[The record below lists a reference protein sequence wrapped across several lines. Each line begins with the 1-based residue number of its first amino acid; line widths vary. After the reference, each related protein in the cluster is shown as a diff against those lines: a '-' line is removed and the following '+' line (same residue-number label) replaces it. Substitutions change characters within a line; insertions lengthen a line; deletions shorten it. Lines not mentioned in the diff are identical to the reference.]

1 MKVIYSLTLIFLITI
16 SISAQTP
23 PKRKLRP
30 SDIYRMKDL
39 SDAQIS
45 PEGKWVV
52 YVLSRVDSVKD
63 KNISN
68 LWMTSW
74 DATQTLQLTS
84 SDEGE
89 SKPEWSPDG
98 KYISFLSSRYDSK
111 HNQVWL
117 MDRRGGEGKR
127 ITTVKGEIQE
137 YKWSPD
143 GTRIVLAITDTLNY
157 DTSKEKNPK
166 PHVIDRVHF
175 KQDMEGFL
183 DRRHTHLYL
192 LTIETKKLDTLTRGD
207 YDEKSPAW
215 SPDGK

>member
-1 MKVIYSLTLIFLITI
+1 MKVIYSIALIFLITI
-16 SISAQTP
+16 STWAQTP
-23 PKRKLRP
+23 SKRKLRP

-39 SDAQIS
+39 SDAQVS

-98 KYISFLSSRYDSK
+98 KYISFLSSRYESK

-117 MDRRGGEGKR
+117 M
-127 ITTVKGEIQE
+127 
-137 YKWSPD
+137 
-143 GTRIVLAITDTLNY
+143 
-157 DTSKEKNPK
+157 
-166 PHVIDRVHF
+166 
-175 KQDMEGFL
+175 
-183 DRRHTHLYL
+183 
-192 LTIETKKLDTLTRGD
+192 
-207 YDEKSPAW
+207 
-215 SPDGK
+215 